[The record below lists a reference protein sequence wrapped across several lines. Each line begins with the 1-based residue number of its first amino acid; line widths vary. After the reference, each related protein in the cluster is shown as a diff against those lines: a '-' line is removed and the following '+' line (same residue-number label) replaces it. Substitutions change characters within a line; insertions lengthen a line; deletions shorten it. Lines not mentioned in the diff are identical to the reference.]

1 MNSILGRMDALLF
14 GAGLALLSF
23 PAIAHEGHTLDLL
36 SAFLA
41 PLAGWDH
48 LLMAG
53 LFLAVLVGMV
63 RAMAKAVKRKTRM
76 HRGDDQ

>member
-1 MNSILGRMDALLF
+1 MSSVLGPMDALLL
-14 GAGLALLSF
+14 GAGLGLLSF
-23 PAIAHEGHTLDLL
+23 PAIAHEGHTLDLV

-53 LFLAVLVGMV
+53 LFVAVVLGIVLSTV
-63 RAMAKAVKRKTRM
+63 KAVMRKTRV
-76 HRGDDQ
+76 HRSDDQ

>member
-1 MNSILGRMDALLF
+1 MNSVLEQRNAPVV
-14 GAGLALLSF
+14 GAGLGLVAS
-23 PAIAHEGHTLDLL
+23 PAIAHEGHVLDLV

-53 LFLAVLVGMV
+53 LFVVVVVGMV
-63 RAMAKAVKRKTRM
+63 RAMVRVVRRKTPVQRS
-76 HRGDDQ
+76 DDQ

>member
-1 MNSILGRMDALLF
+1 MNSVLGRMDTLLF
-14 GAGLALLSF
+14 GAGLVLLSF
-23 PAIAHEGHTLDLL
+23 PAIAHEGHVLDLL

-53 LFLAVLVGMV
+53 LFMAVLAGMV
-63 RAMAKAVKRKTRM
+63 RAMVKVMRRKARIQRSS
-76 HRGDDQ
+76 DQ

>member
-1 MNSILGRMDALLF
+1 MNSGSGRMDALLV

-36 SAFLA
+36 SAFFA

-48 LLMAG
+48 LLMVG
-53 LFLAVLVGMV
+53 LFVAVLVGMV
-63 RAMAKAVKRKTRM
+63 RAMVRVVRRKAQI
-76 HRGDDQ
+76 HGIADQ

>member
-1 MNSILGRMDALLF
+1 MSSVRGPMDAPLL
-14 GAGLALLSF
+14 GAGLGLLSF
-23 PAIAHEGHTLDLL
+23 PAIAHEGHTLDLV

-53 LFLAVLVGMV
+53 LFVAVVLGIARFTA
-63 RAMAKAVKRKTRM
+63 RAVIRKTRV
-76 HRGDDQ
+76 HRSDEQ